1 MRGGRGRLYSCLTTL
16 ESFIYYET
24 LYTLGTAR
32 CILCR
37 LCSSLLCFVL
47 SVSHICILRCA
58 VLLNTRVEFMKP

>member
-47 SVSHICILRCA
+47 SVSHLYFTVCCVA
-58 VLLNTRVEFMKP
+58 EYAG